1 MTVELVAL
9 IIQILSQVITL
20 LIIVHVVLTYVMSPY
35 HPVRQF
41 IDSLVEPLLAPIR
54 RLMPRTGMFDFSP
67 LVLMILVQ
75 LVSSVL
81 VNLLIAR

>member
-1 MTVELVAL
+1 
-9 IIQILSQVITL
+9 VITL

-35 HPVRQF
+35 HPIRQF

>member
-35 HPVRQF
+35 HPIRQF